1 MDIQTPSENFGNIPN
16 QTSEAIKIFPN
27 VSEVN
32 HVPFRKPSER
42 KPSHTLTVRE
52 VARIFEDQDLPISE
66 HTVTNWCKQNSQ
78 GICRLDGFY
87 DEAERRWYITPESVD
102 LAIKEERTRL
112 RKDVPNPS
120 EAVQNF
126 SETFRNIPNNTS

>member
-1 MDIQTPSENFGNIPN
+1 MNTPNSSDDVGNIPN
-16 QTSEAIKIFPN
+16 EASEDVKIFPN

-32 HVPFRKPSER
+32 FVPIRKPSER
-42 KPSHTLTVRE
+42 KPSHTLNVRE
-52 VARIFEDQDLPISE
+52 VARIFEDHELPISE

-87 DEAERRWYITPESVD
+87 DDAERRWYITPESVD

-112 RKDVPNPS
+112 RKDVP
-120 EAVQNF
+120 
-126 SETFRNIPNNTS
+126 